1 MIHVRAFALA
11 AACASVAPA
20 AAAQPGAECGPVPLP
35 HWQQGVHLLATA
47 TADTLPAGPGAMYG
61 QVARME
67 RAGGPDAAR
76 LPDGAERVVLVP
88 WGCGGDDFITRPWTE
103 SARWVQPGMRGLFWG
118 VLRPRDQ
125 WVDGIPT
132 LDLAE
137 PLEQPYRIDPEEWK
151 GEPDPPMDADQ
162 AFALLQVLP
171 PRDAFLA
178 DPEAAI
184 QPLLAWVRREPAL
197 AAREQAVDA
206 LGDLVL
212 RIRSARLARVQLP
225 VAGTYRFTVS
235 VNGGA
240 PRTFYARTWATP
252 LMESNLVPEAKD
264 YVEMLDAP
272 AEGYVL
278 NLDGAAVAD
287 ALDTSPRD
295 PGDPD
300 GMIVVPAQPEPG
312 PDGTRVWQGYVGVI
326 VAARALPD
334 DAALARLPEA
344 EEQGVR
350 RRIEADLPDENL
362 ARFVL
367 HPDGSVTVEQTTTM
381 YDGTVVV
388 LRGERIS
395 GETIPSPARRLVDGD
410 GGGGPVATRPADDER

>member
-1 MIHVRAFALA
+1 MIHVRGLAVAAVCAF
-11 AACASVAPA
+11 VAP
-20 AAAQPGAECGPVPLP
+20 AAAQPGAEWGPVPLP
-35 HWQQGVHLLATA
+35 HWQESVHLLATA
-47 TADTLPAGPGAMYG
+47 TADTLPAGPGAMHG

-67 RAGGPDAAR
+67 RAGGPDAAE

-88 WGCGGDDFITRPWTE
+88 WGCGDDFTTRPWTE
-103 SARWVQPGMRGLFWG
+103 SARWVQPGFRGVFWG

-125 WVDGIPT
+125 WVDGLPT

-137 PLEQPYRIDPEEWK
+137 PLEQPYRVDPEEWE

-171 PRDAFLA
+171 SRAAFLA

-212 RIRSARLARVQLP
+212 RIRGARLARVQLP

-240 PRTFYARTWATP
+240 PRTFYARTWSTP

-278 NLDGAAVAD
+278 NLDGAAAPD
-287 ALDTSPRD
+287 ALDTAPGD

-312 PDGTRVWQGYVGVI
+312 PDGTRVWPGYVGVI

-334 DAALARLPEA
+334 DAVLARLPKA
-344 EEQGVR
+344 EEEGVR
-350 RRIEADLPDENL
+350 RRIEADLPDEYL

-367 HPDGSVTVEQTTTM
+367 HPDGLVTVEQTTTL

-395 GETIPSPARRLVDGD
+395 RETIPMPARRLAD
-410 GGGGPVATRPADDER
+410 GGGGKVRVAARRAEDDER

>member
-1 MIHVRAFALA
+1 MIHVRGLALA
-11 AACASVAPA
+11 AACAFVAP

-35 HWQQGVHLLATA
+35 HWQESVHLLATA
-47 TADTLPAGPGAMYG
+47 TADTLPAGPGAMHG

-76 LPDGAERVVLVP
+76 LPDGAGRVVLVP
-88 WGCGGDDFITRPWTE
+88 WGCGDDFVARPWTE
-103 SARWVQPGMRGLFWG
+103 SARWVQPGLRGVFWG

-125 WVDGIPT
+125 WVDGLPT

-137 PLEQPYRIDPEEWK
+137 PLEQPYRIDPEEWA
-151 GEPDPPMDADQ
+151 GEPDPPIDADQ

-171 PRDAFLA
+171 SRAAFLA

-197 AAREQAVDA
+197 AAREQAADA

-212 RIRSARLARVQLP
+212 RIRGARLARVQLP
-225 VAGTYRFTVS
+225 VAGTYRFTVA

-240 PRTFYARTWATP
+240 PRTFYARTWSAP
-252 LMESNLVPEAKD
+252 LMESNLVPEARD

-278 NLDGAAVAD
+278 NLDGAAAPD
-287 ALDTSPRD
+287 ALDTAPGD

-312 PDGTRVWQGYVGVI
+312 PDGTRVWPGYVGVI
-326 VAARALPD
+326 VAARALPG
-334 DAALARLPEA
+334 DAVLARLPEA

-350 RRIEADLPDENL
+350 RRIEADLPDEYL

-367 HPDGSVTVEQTTTM
+367 HPDGSVTVEQTTTL

-395 GETIPSPARRLVDGD
+395 RETIPSPARRLADGE
-410 GGGGPVATRPADDER
+410 GGEARVAARPAVDDER